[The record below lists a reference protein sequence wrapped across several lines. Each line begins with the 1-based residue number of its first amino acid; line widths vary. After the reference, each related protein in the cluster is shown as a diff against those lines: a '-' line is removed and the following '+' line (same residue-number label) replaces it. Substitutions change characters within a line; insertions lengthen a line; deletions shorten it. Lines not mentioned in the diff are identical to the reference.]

1 MDALMKIRAKINDFP
16 GYGEETDIGRA
27 DAEVR
32 AYAGERLAA
41 LQERLSAENAE
52 AADSLEPL
60 ILHCAFANQR
70 ILAPLER
77 PGEDLTS
84 DDNLLQA
91 DLAVLDLAD
100 AAASVSLATLDDYR
114 TKLTAVLDAR
124 DAALTRAG
132 ISFR

>member
-16 GYGEETDIGRA
+16 GYGEETDVGRA

-77 PGEDLTS
+77 PDEDLTS
-84 DDNLLQA
+84 DDLLQA
-91 DLAVLDLAD
+91 DLAVLELAD
-100 AAASVSLATLDDYR
+100 AAASVSLATLEDYR
-114 TKLTAVLDAR
+114 TKLTAALDAR

-132 ISFR
+132 INFR